1 MTLAMLAWTAGPVT
15 LLAAWSATW
24 IGYGRPMAMDRVA
37 YFVVYSVIAG
47 VLGLVTRMVYNA
59 NQAYQQ
65 KQDRLHLLD
74 IIDRLP
80 ELIYMIRDLRLANL
94 GPDHRRIESA
104 GILLRKFDLG
114 PEWVAGAIRDLTG
127 DAALAERAERIEQFR
142 RAGLYNRM
150 QDIVRSIADT
160 AESYTA
166 ELRKTHPRIA
176 AAMGDRLA
184 GRAPDIRQGQAR
196 EPLFLERILAA
207 MEQEKEDL
215 ITLPDVE
222 QVLGLCFELIC
233 GREMTYLQVEYTGG
247 DWNLSKA
254 LDRLERCRNDYRLA
268 RARVYS
274 RLCALTAYIDYIFPQ
289 KNVSSGQGL
298 AVRVL
303 LDIASEGINQLVME
317 VNACGRNDAQGRPA
331 SDLPVRVAQLEK
343 ALDLYREVHRAGQLQ
358 GREGRR
364 FIRALKVWQSRSKS
378 WQESS
383 DTALRRGLR
392 ISSQTIA
399 LDDEEKV
406 AVSRR
411 LGAWLEATRLRRRV
425 CPSGQTEES
434 DRKVLTVNRARDL
447 AIETVLILTPHLRL
461 HDPEVQRAIDST
473 AQSTLAPLEPGMSPK
488 TKAALGEAMATAVE
502 VNMGVMAEKLAQNLI
517 RYYRVP
523 LDEGTMD
530 FLVDAYQADRSRLE
544 FIAQH
549 ETPHSPVSVQET
561 GALTIP
567 DPLRHWEITLHN
579 AHRALIQVR

>member
-1 MTLAMLAWTAGPVT
+1 VT
-15 LLAAWSATW
+15 LLAAWGATW
-24 IGYGRPMAMDRVA
+24 VGYGRAMPMDRVA

-47 VLGLVTRMVYNA
+47 VLGLVTRLIYNA
-59 NQAYQQ
+59 NQAHQE
-65 KQDRLHLLD
+65 KEDRHHLLD
-74 IIDRLP
+74 VIDRLP
-80 ELIYMIRDLRLANL
+80 EIIYMVRDLRLANL

-160 AESYTA
+160 AEKYTG

-176 AAMGDRLA
+176 DAMGARLA

-207 MEQEKEDL
+207 MEQENEDL

-233 GREMTYLQVEYTGG
+233 GRDMTYLQVEYTGG

-254 LDRLERCRNDYRLA
+254 LGRLERCRNDYRLA

-274 RLCALTAYIDYIFPQ
+274 RLCALTAYVDYIFPQ
-289 KNVSSGQGL
+289 ENVSSGQGL
-298 AVRVL
+298 GVRVL
-303 LDIASEGINQLVME
+303 LDIAAEGINHLVKE
-317 VNACGRNDAQGRPA
+317 VSACARQSVRGGAV
-331 SDLPVRVAQLEK
+331 SDLAVRVAQLEK
-343 ALDLYREVHRAGQLQ
+343 ALDLYREVYKAAQQQ

-364 FIRALKVWQSRSKS
+364 FVRALKVWQSRSQT
-378 WQESS
+378 WQEHSG
-383 DTALRRGLR
+383 TGLRRGLR

-399 LDDEEKV
+399 LDNEQKIM
-406 AVSRR
+406 VSRR
-411 LGAWLEATRLRRRV
+411 LGAWLEETRLQRRV
-425 CPSGQTEES
+425 CPSSQVGES
-434 DRKVLTVNRARDL
+434 DRKLLTVNRARDL
-447 AIETVLILTPHLRL
+447 AIETVLILTPHLHL

-488 TKAALGEAMATAVE
+488 TKAAIGEAMASAVG
-502 VNMGVMAEKLAQNLI
+502 VDMSVMAEKLAQNLI

-523 LDEGTMD
+523 LDEGTMN
-530 FLVDAYQADRSRLE
+530 FLVETYQASRSRLE
-544 FIAQH
+544 FIAKH
-549 ETPHSPVSVQET
+549 ETPHSPASIQGT
-561 GALTIP
+561 GALTVP
-567 DPLRHWEITLHN
+567 DPLRHWEITLRN
-579 AHRALIQVR
+579 AQRTLSLMR